1 MHRTIATPDVLK
13 HPDTSLR
20 RGIDFHADKVIIHD
34 LKGVF
39 HKCERCSKYLPSV
52 DTDPVFAMICKRCA
66 SAMHTFFYDVA
77 HDVRTNLTLAMAAMT
92 VNDFI
97 HKFVR
102 SEMRHLSFDDIQT
115 RGEYIRATRQEFA
128 NCG

>member
-1 MHRTIATPDVLK
+1 MTDTSTTDH

-20 RGIDFHADKVIIHD
+20 RGIDFHVDQVIIHD

-52 DTDPVFAMICKRCA
+52 DTDPVFAMICERCA
-66 SAMHTFFYDVA
+66 SVMHMFFYDVA
-77 HDVRTNLTLAMAAMT
+77 HGANTTLPPAMT
-92 VNDFI
+92 TMTVADFI

-102 SEMRHLSFDDIQT
+102 QEMQHLSFDAIQT
-115 RGEYIRATRQEFA
+115 RGEYIRSTRQEFA

>member
-1 MHRTIATPDVLK
+1 MTDTSTTDH
-13 HPDTSLR
+13 HPDTILR
-20 RGIDFHADKVIIHD
+20 RGIDFHIDKVVIHD

-52 DTDPVFAMICKRCA
+52 DTDPVFAMICERCA
-66 SAMHTFFYDVA
+66 SVMHMFFYDVVHGA
-77 HDVRTNLTLAMAAMT
+77 NTTLPPAMT
-92 VNDFI
+92 TMTVADFI

-102 SEMRHLSFDDIQT
+102 QEMQHLSFDAIQT
-115 RGEYIRATRQEFA
+115 RGEYIRSTRQEFA